1 MVAGAS
7 PSFVDQIRGLMNERA
22 VLLTQRIEI
31 DTQVSLIDAQLAE
44 VRYILGAGAKPTTAT
59 AAPEVHAEP
68 SPAAATAPTDAVQ
81 PLRAHD
87 AGDGLHTLTMDK
99 IVATVKATGPIAVKA
114 LADKLCVNH
123 WTLRDRLSQ
132 LQVSGLIRFIGQGR
146 GRRITLAGAPTPVSK
161 ALPSKPVAPASP
173 VAAPLKTDDRTIEA
187 RDAAVLESIRRIGG
201 VGTIRDLRL
210 RFPKADPAAGNPS
223 TLDEALRNSL
233 SRLRSKGLIG
243 RTADSYSLVGAG
255 SEIGRG

>member
-1 MVAGAS
+1 MVAAAV

-22 VLLTQRIEI
+22 VLLTKRIEI

-44 VRYILGAGAKPTTAT
+44 VRYILGDGAKPIAT
-59 AAPEVHAEP
+59 AVHVEP
-68 SPAAATAPTDAVQ
+68 SPAAAAPTDAVQ

-132 LQVSGLIRFIGQGR
+132 LQVNGLIRFIGQGR
-146 GRRITLAGAPTPVSK
+146 GRRITLAGAPSPVSK